1 MLGPRRGESEN
12 RTKLNVKLE
21 CVLLVLNLVLSCQ
34 NAENLVKSKKKK
46 NHQDHSVSQKYRS
59 EHFIVSNL
67 LKVKNSKSLN
77 SIVSS

>member
-34 NAENLVKSKKKK
+34 NAENLVKSKK
-46 NHQDHSVSQKYRS
+46 NHQDHSVSQKYRT

-67 LKVKNSKSLN
+67 LKVQNSTSLN